1 MCHRQICHSRDQA
14 HSACRVQVMK
24 FNRHTEN
31 LIANLRG
38 LPEDRGR
45 SIRRT
50 TVTLSDLVDTV
61 FERYKVNQPRLE
73 DTIMANWKNIV
84 GEKTAHRCSPVK
96 IMQQKRLVVFTANS
110 IVRSELKF
118 NQRVILK
125 KINALPNCENIREL
139 VLQTR

>member
-1 MCHRQICHSRDQA
+1 
-14 HSACRVQVMK
+14 MK

-45 SIRRT
+45 SIHRSA
-50 TVTLSDLVDTV
+50 VPLGNLVDTL

-73 DTIMANWKNIV
+73 DTIMANWKKIV

-96 IMQQKRLVVFTANS
+96 IVQQKRLVVFAANS

-118 NQRVILK
+118 NQRAIIK
-125 KINALPNCENIREL
+125 KINALPNCEDIREI
-139 VLQTR
+139 VFQTR